1 MTANLPQ
8 NPANIEGILL
18 LDKPKGCTA
27 FSLVA
32 LLRKCL
38 GVRKIGHSGTL
49 DPFATGV
56 MVMLVGRNFTR
67 LSDQFLSQSKA
78 YWAEVHLGIATDTY
92 DCDGTVTEQSERV
105 PTLAEIQQ
113 ALKQFEGEILQV
125 PPMYSAKKQ
134 NGKKLYELARQGKTV
149 ERLPVKVE
157 VTITLENY
165 QYPYLSFSVSC
176 SKGTYIRSIAHDLG
190 KVLGVGAHLSQLRR
204 TRSGDFHIQN
214 CLDVNQLKSLSLEE
228 IKQHIYRHENHPS
241 LLRVS

>member
-8 NPANIEGILL
+8 NQTNIEGILL

-32 LLRKCL
+32 LLRKHL
-38 GVRKIGHSGTL
+38 GVKKIGHSGTL

-56 MVMLVGRNFTR
+56 MVMLIGRNFTR
-67 LSDQFLSQSKA
+67 LSDQFLTQSKE
-78 YWAEVHLGIATDTY
+78 YWAEVHLGIATDTH
-92 DCDGTVTEQSERV
+92 DCDGTTTKQSERI
-105 PTLAEIQQ
+105 PTLEEIHQ
-113 ALKQFEGEILQV
+113 ALKQFDGEILQI

-157 VTITLENY
+157 VSIKLESY
-165 QYPYLSFSVSC
+165 QYPYLSLTVAC

-190 KVLGVGAHLSQLRR
+190 EVLGVGAHLSQLRR
-204 TRSGDFHIQN
+204 TRSGDFPIQD
-214 CLDVNQLKSLSLEE
+214 CLDVNQLKSLSHEE
-228 IKQHIYRHENHPS
+228 IKQHIYHHENHPS